1 MPKFLLDFDRVKLI
15 FYDVK
20 YRRIHEAPNHYGQYD
35 LTVGKFYGTF
45 DNVVKEADPRK
56 YYGRVVF
63 DSRPYVGLYA
73 ATIATIP
80 DKETLPA
87 ETFEKYRGKV
97 WSPYFGFLD
106 DPQNLFADKDPK
118 ILHPVFVRFVG
129 KKETDFEIFD
139 YEPPYPFDIIKELLF
154 SPPWAQPYP
163 RPLKLHP
170 SDVVQFQ
177 KLIPIYKKFAIVE
190 YGICVEVDVKNA
202 FYGEVRFERT
212 KLCHHIFTIQF
223 GLIRCFHKA
232 EIGKWYKLELFDA
245 RKLDKTEG
253 ATEKTH
259 FRALTV
265 RKLEEIDARLVTDV
279 VGGVV
284 QFKMPFIY
292 DHDLLE
298 KRKNLRIGQSWETR
312 TIRDDAYCW
321 DEYLG
326 KVQILKDVAMRLIQ
340 KVESY
345 RSVIKKE
352 YWTEAIAMIATV
364 KYRTDGRG
372 ITEWEYS
379 SQGLFV
385 MTEIIEMRNFEN
397 TRIY

>member
-1 MPKFLLDFDRVKLI
+1 MAG
-15 FYDVK
+15 YCS
-20 YRRIHEAPNHYGQYD
+20 N
-35 LTVGKFYGTF
+35 
-45 DNVVKEADPRK
+45 NVD
-56 YYGRVVF
+56 GF
-63 DSRPYVGLYA
+63 GN
-73 ATIATIP
+73 
-80 DKETLPA
+80 
-87 ETFEKYRGKV
+87 
-97 WSPYFGFLD
+97 SP
-106 DPQNLFADKDPK
+106 Q
-118 ILHPVFVRFVG
+118 
-129 KKETDFEIFD
+129 
-139 YEPPYPFDIIKELLF
+139 
-154 SPPWAQPYP
+154 PWAQPYP

-177 KLIPIYKKFAIVE
+177 RLIPIHKKLAIVE

-265 RKLEEIDARLVTDV
+265 RKLEEIDARLVMDV

-284 QFKMPFIY
+284 
-292 DHDLLE
+292 
-298 KRKNLRIGQSWETR
+298 
-312 TIRDDAYCW
+312 
-321 DEYLG
+321 
-326 KVQILKDVAMRLIQ
+326 Q

-345 RSVIKKE
+345 RSVIRKE

-364 KYRTDGRG
+364 KYRTYGRG

>member
-1 MPKFLLDFDRVKLI
+1 MPKFLLAYNSETLI
-15 FYDVK
+15 
-20 YRRIHEAPNHYGQYD
+20 G
-35 LTVGKFYGTF
+35 L
-45 DNVVKEADPRK
+45 KEADPRI

-63 DSRPYVGLYA
+63 DTSPKVGLYA

-80 DKETLPA
+80 DKEALPA

-118 ILHPVFVRFVG
+118 VLHPVFVRFVE
-129 KKETDFEIFD
+129 KEETDFEIFD
-139 YEPPYPFDIIKELLF
+139 FEPPYPFDIIKELLIN
-154 SPPWAQPYP
+154 PPWTEEEGMLPD
-163 RPLKLHP
+163 RRLKRHP
-170 SDVVQFQ
+170 SELVQFHS
-177 KLIPIYKKFAIVE
+177 LVPIPEELAVLE
-190 YGICVEVDVKNA
+190 YGICVEVDVRNA
-202 FYGEVRFERT
+202 FYNET
-212 KLCHHIFTIQF
+212 SAKYAKKCHHIFTIQF

-232 EIGKWYKLELFDA
+232 EAQLKRKLRDFQLGKWYKLEVFDA
-245 RKLDKTEG
+245 RKLDRPRG
-253 ATEKTH
+253 ATKKTH

-265 RKLEEIDARLVTDV
+265 KKLVEIDTRLVTDV
-279 VGGVV
+279 VDGVV

-298 KRKNLRIGQSWETR
+298 KRKNLKIGQGWETR

-326 KVQILKDVAMRLIQ
+326 KVRILEDVAMKLIQ

-345 RSVIKKE
+345 RSVIQKK
-352 YWTEAIAMIATV
+352 YWTEATAMIATV
-364 KYRTDGRG
+364 KYRTDGRE
-372 ITEWEYS
+372 ITEWNYS

-385 MTEIIEMRNFEN
+385 MTEMLEMRNFEN